1 MGIVS
6 QITSC
11 LKGLNI
17 LLILTNFFRL
27 PVAIVRTV
35 KQPRVE
41 MLHPLR
47 KTISCVKGFRVTAC
61 VTFYVSFDLPDVS
74 VDSISVLFLVHL
86 FSWTFATRINFC
98 SLSYID
104 TLLLFFF
111 IDSIKFVFWF
121 KKNKGGKWNSLMLLV
136 YKIVTRCRNWR
147 NGTIHVWKES
157 LLNLWRIEWFLKRIP
172 WELIRKGCLHWGMQ
186 MHFGKWTGKYIFIPL
201 VVPFPWYMENLT
213 KQHHLF
219 RFCIDWNVW
228 FRCWTGIK
236 Q

>member
-1 MGIVS
+1 M
-6 QITSC
+6 
-11 LKGLNI
+11 
-17 LLILTNFFRL
+17 TNSFQL

-41 MLHPLR
+41 MSHPLR

-86 FSWTFATRINFC
+86 CLWMFARRINFC

-104 TLLLFFF
+104 TLLFFFF
-111 IDSIKFVFWF
+111 IDSIKFFFWF
-121 KKNKGGKWNSLMLLV
+121 KKKNKGRKWNGLMLLV

-157 LLNLWRIEWFLKRIP
+157 LLYLWRIERFWKRTP

-186 MHFGKWTGKYIFIPL
+186 MHFGKWTDKYIFIPL
-201 VVPFPWYMENLT
+201 VAPFPSCMENIT
-213 KQHHLF
+213 KQHQHHLV
-219 RFCIDWNVW
+219 RFCIEWNIW
-228 FRCWTGIK
+228 FRCRTGIK